1 MGIGEEI
8 MVFWVRVK
16 WHQRGKVRRL
26 KAPEVVRKKQST
38 ARNHGIQFKDQEQRN
53 VYNSQI
59 SRTISTCR
67 YPDVN
72 VMDRLG
78 IDEHVIRL
86 LNS

>member
-1 MGIGEEI
+1 M
-8 MVFWVRVK
+8 
-16 WHQRGKVRRL
+16 
-26 KAPEVVRKKQST
+26 EVMQVGKQST
-38 ARNHGIQFKDQEQRN
+38 TRNRGIQFKDQEQRN
-53 VYNSQI
+53 RYNSLI

-86 LNS
+86 LNSQPCAYVPSKGYGLYHLG